1 MGEEDTKATV
11 ELTATDTS
19 SLEKSSEE
27 TAGGKETQEEPK
39 KGEEKAAEPEKMEID
54 AEIKKDEELV
64 VKSNEG
70 TDKMEEDV
78 TVTKDEGQA
87 EATKMDEDANG
98 QKEQTDDGVSG
109 GGTVEDTVMKENV
122 ESNNAKDDEKEES
135 ITEADQNK
143 AGKESEEDVK
153 NEGDKANGT
162 KDEKAGDIEEE
173 DKKVETVDENNK
185 EQNKEED
192 LAEEGKEEEDKEVE
206 KAKVEDEE
214 RSEDEND
221 NEQVESQPAK
231 EDEKEET
238 NDDKEDEKGES
249 KSSKK
254 RGKGKSSGERIR
266 KKTKNEEEKK
276 DSEPK
281 TPFSDRPVRERKSV
295 ERLVAVID
303 TDSSKEFRIEKGPGA
318 YLKDIPSVAYK
329 VTRKKSDETLKL
341 LHTILFG
348 GRRGKA
354 PQVKTNILS
363 FSGFVWHG
371 NEEKAKEKIKEK
383 FEKCIKDKL
392 VEFCEMLDIHVTKA
406 TTKEDI
412 VTKLFEFLEK
422 PHAKGDAPASEKEKS
437 SKGAKRKRTPKKS
450 SPAAVTS
457 SSKRSAK
464 SQRKSEEGTK
474 AAKKGLALS
483 EDESEEE
490 KEEEKQEKEQKS
502 AEEEENVN
510 GIPDKS
516 EDEAPQ
522 PSESEEKDESE
533 EEETPKKK
541 KKRGSKLSAEKK
553 ESAGRARN
561 KKASVAAKASP
572 PEKVTQKRS
581 SAKRKKTDDDSD
593 TSPKAS
599 SKRKKSEKAT
609 KASTSTPSKSAS
621 KEKPE
626 VKGAGKGKEK
636 TKGPS
641 DKVLKNAIIKI
652 LKRVDFNT
660 ATFTDIIKE
669 LGKEFKDDLTPRKLS
684 IKLVIQSELTK
695 LAEEAEEEKIEEEKE
710 EDAEKKKAGGS
721 TGTEKEKEE
730 DAEKEKAEGSAGSVK
745 EKEEETVK
753 EKAGGSAGSVKEKE
767 EETVKEKAGGSAG
780 SEKEKEEEA
789 VKEKAGGSAG
799 SEKEKAGGSADG
811 EETLSSFLSTL
822 LLVAEE
828 ANGTSDLRDDNVFQ
842 GKSVLSNLACG
853 SKDCACWLLFT
864 CASLIHLT
872 LSVNMSGHH
881 GEEAE
886 AEHMEDDD
894 TLGADFENLMCSADT
909 TASQAPNRKDIQGIS
924 WDKLSLTREEY
935 RKSRLQSYR
944 NYENIPNSG
953 EASGKDCLDSE
964 KGSSF
969 YMFKKNFRSVT
980 PTILHFQLRELVWA
994 TSNHDVYLMCNNS
1007 ITHWSTLTSS
1017 RDEVLDLAG
1026 LVTPS
1031 EEHPGSLLEG
1041 FSKTQVSSL
1050 AVKDGMVV
1058 AGGFSGELICKHLDR
1073 PGVSFCYRLTSE
1085 ENAITNSV
1093 NIHRNSSGALHF
1105 MASSNDGGVRNFDME
1120 TYQLVQHFHYPW
1132 PVNHSS
1138 VSPDGKLVT
1147 ILGDDPDGLLVDSNN
1162 GETVG
1167 RLYGHLDYSFASAWH
1182 PDGVTFATGNQDKTC
1197 RVWDVRN
1204 LSKSVA
1210 ILKGNLGAIRSIK
1223 FTSDGQYMAMA
1234 EAADFVHI
1242 YNTNTGYMNEQEI
1255 DFFGEISGISF
1266 SPDTESLFIGVYDR
1280 SYGSLIE
1287 FARER
1292 VSGSAL

>member
-303 TDSSKEFRIEKGPGA
+303 TDSSKEFRIEKVCQYFPKLSRTSLLDVLIIIFWILQGPGA

-684 IKLVIQSELTK
+684 IKLMIQSELTK

-721 TGTEKEKEE
+721 TGSPFS
-730 DAEKEKAEGSAGSVK
+730 DIVQFSQYPSSGSRGS
-745 EKEEETVK
+745 
-753 EKAGGSAGSVKEKE
+753 
-767 EETVKEKAGGSAG
+767 
-780 SEKEKEEEA
+780 
-789 VKEKAGGSAG
+789 
-799 SEKEKAGGSADG
+799 
-811 EETLSSFLSTL
+811 
-822 LLVAEE
+822 
-828 ANGTSDLRDDNVFQ
+828 Q
-842 GKSVLSNLACG
+842 C
-853 SKDCACWLLFT
+853 
-864 CASLIHLT
+864 
-872 LSVNMSGHH
+872 SVNMSGHH

-1292 VSGSAL
+1292 VHNTFQFHISIIQLGAYGMSCV

>member
-1 MGEEDTKATV
+1 
-11 ELTATDTS
+11 
-19 SLEKSSEE
+19 
-27 TAGGKETQEEPK
+27 
-39 KGEEKAAEPEKMEID
+39 
-54 AEIKKDEELV
+54 
-64 VKSNEG
+64 
-70 TDKMEEDV
+70 
-78 TVTKDEGQA
+78 
-87 EATKMDEDANG
+87 
-98 QKEQTDDGVSG
+98 
-109 GGTVEDTVMKENV
+109 
-122 ESNNAKDDEKEES
+122 
-135 ITEADQNK
+135 
-143 AGKESEEDVK
+143 
-153 NEGDKANGT
+153 
-162 KDEKAGDIEEE
+162 
-173 DKKVETVDENNK
+173 
-185 EQNKEED
+185 
-192 LAEEGKEEEDKEVE
+192 
-206 KAKVEDEE
+206 
-214 RSEDEND
+214 
-221 NEQVESQPAK
+221 
-231 EDEKEET
+231 
-238 NDDKEDEKGES
+238 
-249 KSSKK
+249 
-254 RGKGKSSGERIR
+254 
-266 KKTKNEEEKK
+266 
-276 DSEPK
+276 
-281 TPFSDRPVRERKSV
+281 
-295 ERLVAVID
+295 
-303 TDSSKEFRIEKGPGA
+303 
-318 YLKDIPSVAYK
+318 
-329 VTRKKSDETLKL
+329 
-341 LHTILFG
+341 
-348 GRRGKA
+348 
-354 PQVKTNILS
+354 
-363 FSGFVWHG
+363 
-371 NEEKAKEKIKEK
+371 
-383 FEKCIKDKL
+383 
-392 VEFCEMLDIHVTKA
+392 
-406 TTKEDI
+406 
-412 VTKLFEFLEK
+412 
-422 PHAKGDAPASEKEKS
+422 
-437 SKGAKRKRTPKKS
+437 
-450 SPAAVTS
+450 
-457 SSKRSAK
+457 
-464 SQRKSEEGTK
+464 
-474 AAKKGLALS
+474 
-483 EDESEEE
+483 
-490 KEEEKQEKEQKS
+490 
-502 AEEEENVN
+502 
-510 GIPDKS
+510 
-516 EDEAPQ
+516 
-522 PSESEEKDESE
+522 
-533 EEETPKKK
+533 
-541 KKRGSKLSAEKK
+541 
-553 ESAGRARN
+553 
-561 KKASVAAKASP
+561 
-572 PEKVTQKRS
+572 
-581 SAKRKKTDDDSD
+581 
-593 TSPKAS
+593 
-599 SKRKKSEKAT
+599 
-609 KASTSTPSKSAS
+609 
-621 KEKPE
+621 
-626 VKGAGKGKEK
+626 
-636 TKGPS
+636 
-641 DKVLKNAIIKI
+641 
-652 LKRVDFNT
+652 
-660 ATFTDIIKE
+660 
-669 LGKEFKDDLTPRKLS
+669 
-684 IKLVIQSELTK
+684 
-695 LAEEAEEEKIEEEKE
+695 
-710 EDAEKKKAGGS
+710 
-721 TGTEKEKEE
+721 
-730 DAEKEKAEGSAGSVK
+730 
-745 EKEEETVK
+745 
-753 EKAGGSAGSVKEKE
+753 
-767 EETVKEKAGGSAG
+767 
-780 SEKEKEEEA
+780 
-789 VKEKAGGSAG
+789 
-799 SEKEKAGGSADG
+799 
-811 EETLSSFLSTL
+811 
-822 LLVAEE
+822 
-828 ANGTSDLRDDNVFQ
+828 
-842 GKSVLSNLACG
+842 
-853 SKDCACWLLFT
+853 
-864 CASLIHLT
+864 
-872 LSVNMSGHH
+872 MSGHH

>member
-684 IKLVIQSELTK
+684 IKLMIQSELTK

-721 TGTEKEKEE
+721 TGSPFS
-730 DAEKEKAEGSAGSVK
+730 DIVQFSQYPSSGSRGS
-745 EKEEETVK
+745 
-753 EKAGGSAGSVKEKE
+753 
-767 EETVKEKAGGSAG
+767 
-780 SEKEKEEEA
+780 
-789 VKEKAGGSAG
+789 
-799 SEKEKAGGSADG
+799 
-811 EETLSSFLSTL
+811 
-822 LLVAEE
+822 
-828 ANGTSDLRDDNVFQ
+828 Q
-842 GKSVLSNLACG
+842 C
-853 SKDCACWLLFT
+853 
-864 CASLIHLT
+864 
-872 LSVNMSGHH
+872 SVNMSGHH

-994 TSNHDVYLMCNNS
+994 TSNHDVYLMCNHS
-1007 ITHWSTLTSS
+1007 ITHWSSLTSS

-1182 PDGVTFATGNQDKTC
+1182 PDGMTFATGNQDKTC

-1210 ILKGNLGAIRSIK
+1210 VLKGNLGAIRSIK

-1242 YNTNTGYMNEQEI
+1242 YNTKTGYMKEQEI

-1280 SYGSLIE
+1280 SYGSLME

-1292 VSGSAL
+1292 VHNTFQFHISIIQLGAYGMSCV